1 MRQNYH
7 IGVDIGSTTVKFVVL
22 DENKQIIYKSYLRHL
37 SDPAAVLLQE
47 IQKILGIV
55 GSSKF
60 SLIFTGSAGF
70 GFAERMGV
78 PHVQEV
84 IACRAALRSLLP
96 EAETAVE
103 LGGEDAKITW
113 LGSSPEQRMNGVC
126 AGGTGAFIDHMASLL
141 GTDAAGLGSMAQ
153 RSRRIYP
160 IASRCGVFAK
170 TDVQA
175 LINDGASKEDIAG
188 SVLQAVVNQTIGN
201 LSQGRSIKGK
211 VAFLGG
217 PLHFLPQ
224 LRKQFIATLKL
235 AEGEA
240 LIAQDADCFVAVGAA
255 LSSADNSLFDAAK
268 LQQALQKLHDV
279 PLDAIEKLPPL
290 FKDAA
295 EYEAFQKRHAR
306 NRVEQGRLCEYR
318 GKCYLGIDAGS
329 TTLKMALIADD
340 GKLLWSY
347 YSSNHGNPVQVA
359 ASALIELYKQMPQEA
374 VIAGAG
380 VTGYGEEMMKVAF
393 GADFGEVETVAHLRS
408 AQFFAPDV
416 SFLMDIGGQ
425 DIKCFF
431 VKNGIPDRLMLNE
444 ACSAGCGSFIE
455 NFAQGLGLDAAAF
468 SKLALTAAEP
478 VDLGVR
484 CTVFMN
490 SKVKQAQKDDAAIG
504 DIAAGLAVSVV
515 KNALYKVI
523 RLRDTD
529 ELGETIVV
537 QGGTFH
543 SDAILRSMEQLTG
556 KEVIRPDIAGLMGAF
571 GAALLA
577 CDRCSHNEKSNL
589 ADAAALAAFAYHSKN
604 YRCGGCGNNCLVT
617 AHNFP
622 AGVFHTGNR
631 CPRGAGLPITNTGA
645 PNMYAYKYQRVF
657 DYQPLPPAAAKRG
670 VIGIPRTL
678 NMYEDYPFWFT
689 LFTQLGYRVELS
701 APSTKAMYEEAM
713 ASIPSDSLCYPAKL
727 VHGHIHNLLAQGI
740 KKIFYPCIP
749 YNEKECENA
758 NNCYNCPVVAGY
770 AESAY
775 ANMEEL
781 RAGDVQF
788 IHPFLPLYND
798 KRLAERLEEVLG
810 SEGIKQKEITAS
822 ISVARSEQHKFK
834 QDVREMGRRLLNQ
847 VRQEQGHAVV
857 LAGRPYHIDPEI
869 NHGLPEMIAS
879 FGLTVISEDVVAEM
893 PQELQ
898 AQLPVVVDQWSWHSR
913 LYRAA
918 EFVADNPQ
926 LEFIQLSSFGCGLD
940 AITSDVVK
948 EILERHHRL
957 YTLLKVDEINHI
969 SSARIRI
976 RSLLAAM
983 LQRLDKKHEETVP
996 AYVPPAFSKKMR
1008 DNHVILAPQLS
1019 PVHFQFMETA
1029 LRNAGY
1035 DLEIAPLPDREAVS
1049 LGLKYVNND
1058 ICYPAI
1064 LVIGQMLRA
1073 LTSGQYDQQK
1083 TSIALFQSGGACR
1096 ATNYIALMRRALRDA
1111 GLGHV
1116 PVFSLYGEKSEGFTM
1131 SWHLLKDMVK
1141 GLLYGDLLM
1150 QLLHKVRPYETEKG
1164 AAESLYREMSQ
1175 LCKESLS
1182 GLTDLTF
1189 QQTLEQVVAA
1199 FDELPLHENVR
1210 KPKIGIVG
1218 EILVKYHPVAN
1229 NNIVSYLEA
1238 EGAEAVLPNMMDFFL
1253 YAAYDEQV
1261 KRRLLDGTWSNA
1273 VKSKLFMKFLDY
1285 YRKPLNKALQ
1295 KSKRFKAYPPLSDL
1309 VKLAEKHLSTGNM
1322 AGEGWLLT
1330 AEMAKLLRSGV
1341 ENIVCLQ
1348 PFACLPNHITGKGMI
1363 RELLRSNPKANII
1376 ALDCDADTSQVNQMN
1391 RIKLMLEIAKE
1402 KLAENTP
1409 ANEQKQPVNA

>member
-1 MRQNYH
+1 MQQIYH
-7 IGVDIGSTTVKFVVL
+7 VGVDIGSTTIKFVVL
-22 DENKQIIYKSYLRHL
+22 DTQQKIVYKNYFRHL
-37 SDPAAVLLQE
+37 SDPGAAFLQE
-47 IQKILGIV
+47 IKKILAVINGRE
-55 GSSKF
+55 F

-96 EAETAVE
+96 AAETAVE

-141 GTDAAGLGSMAQ
+141 GTDTSGLGTMAE
-153 RSRRIYP
+153 RSERIYP

-175 LINDGASKEDIAG
+175 LINDGVSKADIAA
-188 SVLQAVVNQTIGN
+188 SILQAVVNQTIGN
-201 LSQGRSIKGK
+201 LSQGRPISGK

-224 LRKQFIATLKL
+224 LRRQFIATLKL
-235 AEGEA
+235 GDGEA
-240 LIAQDADCFVAVGAA
+240 LVTEDADCFVAIGAA
-255 LSSADNSLFDAAK
+255 LAGEGGELFNEAK
-268 LQQALQKLHDV
+268 LLLALQKLDDA
-279 PLDAIEKLPPL
+279 PLDAVAKLPPL
-290 FKDAA
+290 FSDAK
-295 EYEAFQKRHAR
+295 EYEEFTARHAR
-306 NRVEQGRLCEYR
+306 SKVERGSLADYTGR
-318 GKCYLGIDAGS
+318 CYLGIDAGS
-329 TTLKMALIADD
+329 TTLKMALLSED
-340 GKLLWSY
+340 GKLLWSQ
-347 YSSNHGNPVQVA
+347 YSSNHGDPVEVA
-359 ASALIELYKQMPQEA
+359 AAAISELYRLLPPGA
-374 VIAGAG
+374 VIGGTG
-380 VTGYGEEMMKVAF
+380 VTGYGEDVMKVAF
-393 GADFGEVETVAHLRS
+393 GADFGEVETVAHLRA
-408 AQFFAPDV
+408 AQFFAPQA
-416 SFLMDIGGQ
+416 SFLIDIGGQ

-455 NFAQGLGLDAAAF
+455 NFAQGLGMDAAAF
-468 SKLALTAAEP
+468 SRLALQAREP

-490 SKVKQAQKDDAAIG
+490 SKVKQAQKDGAAIS
-504 DIAAGLAVSVV
+504 DIAAGLAISVV

-523 RLRDTD
+523 RLRDAD
-529 ELGETIVV
+529 ELGDTIVV

-577 CDRCSHNEKSNL
+577 CDRCHQQSTLVDAQTLANFSYRSKS
-589 ADAAALAAFAYHSKN
+589 

-617 AHNFP
+617 AHYFP

-631 CPRGAGLPITNTGA
+631 CPRGAGLAAAATTAA
-645 PNMYAYKYQRVF
+645 PNMYAYKYHRVF
-657 DYQPLPPAAAKRG
+657 DYKPLPPETALRG
-670 VIGIPRTL
+670 VIGIPRSL

-689 LFTQLGYRVELS
+689 LFTKLGYRVELS
-701 APSTKAMYEEAM
+701 AASSKTLYESAM

-727 VHGHIHNLLAQGI
+727 VHGHIHDLLAKGI

-749 YNEKECENA
+749 YNEKESEA
-758 NNCYNCPVVAGY
+758 AKNCYNCPVVASY
-770 AESAY
+770 AESVY

-781 RAGDVQF
+781 RAEDVQF

-798 KRLAERLEEVLG
+798 KRLLARLTEVLQG
-810 SEGIKQKEITAS
+810 EGIKSKELAAA
-822 ISVARSEQHKFK
+822 VQAARAEQHDYKLEVK
-834 QDVREMGRRLLNQ
+834 KMGHKLLKK
-847 VRQEQGHAVV
+847 VLDEHSHAVV
-857 LAGRPYHIDPEI
+857 LAGRPYHTDPEI

-879 FGLTVISEDVVAEM
+879 FGLTVISEDAVADLPE
-893 PQELQ
+893 ELHEK
-898 AQLPVVVDQWSWHSR
+898 LPVVVDQWSWHSR

-918 EFVADNPQ
+918 EFVAANPE
-926 LEFIQLSSFGCGLD
+926 LELIQISSFGCGLD

-969 SSARIRI
+969 SAARIRI

-983 LQRLDKKHEETVP
+983 QQRLDKKEEADTP
-996 AYVPPAFSKKMR
+996 AYVPPKFSKQMR
-1008 DNHVILAPQLS
+1008 NDHVILAPQLS
-1019 PVHFQFMETA
+1019 PVHFQFMEAA
-1029 LRNAGY
+1029 LRRAGY
-1035 DLEIAPLPDREAVS
+1035 ALEIAPLPDREAVA

-1073 LTSGQYDQQK
+1073 ITSGKYDPHK
-1083 TSIALFQSGGACR
+1083 VSIALFQSGGACR

-1111 GLGHV
+1111 GLGYV
-1116 PVFSLYGEKSEGFTM
+1116 PVFSLYGEKSEGFAL
-1131 SWHLLKDMVK
+1131 SWYLLKDMVK
-1141 GLLYGDLLM
+1141 GILYGDLLM
-1150 QLLHKVRPYETEKG
+1150 QLLHRVRPYEQEAG
-1164 AAESLYREMSQ
+1164 SADALYKWMSQ
-1175 LCKESLS
+1175 LCKDNLE
-1182 GLTDLTF
+1182 GLTRLSF
-1189 QQTLEQVVAA
+1189 EQTVKLATQA
-1199 FDELPLHENVR
+1199 FDALPLRENLR
-1210 KPKIGIVG
+1210 KPRIGIVG

-1261 KRRLLDGTWSNA
+1261 KHRLLDGTLGNA
-1273 VKSKLFMKFLDY
+1273 IKSKLFMKFLDY
-1285 YRKPLNKALQ
+1285 YRKPLNGALR
-1295 KSKRFKAYPPLSDL
+1295 KSKRFEPYEPLSSL
-1309 VKLAEKHLSTGNM
+1309 VILAEKHLSTGNM

-1330 AEMAKLLRSGV
+1330 AEMVKLLHSGV

-1363 RELLRSNPKANII
+1363 RELLRTHPEANII
-1376 ALDCDADTSQVNQMN
+1376 ALDCDADASQVNQMN

-1402 KLAENTP
+1402 KLEREILVTDKTILHA
-1409 ANEQKQPVNA
+1409 

>member
-1 MRQNYH
+1 MQKMIYH
-7 IGVDIGSTTVKFVVL
+7 LGVDIGSTTIKFVIL
-22 DENKQIIYKSYLRHL
+22 DEKERIIFKDYFRHL
-37 SDPAAVLLQE
+37 SDPSTAFLQE
-47 IQKILGIV
+47 IQKILAIIDGRE
-55 GSSKF
+55 F
-60 SLIFTGSAGF
+60 SLILTGSAGF

-141 GTDAAGLGSMAQ
+141 GTDAAGLGSMAE
-153 RSRRIYP
+153 SCKRIYP

-188 SVLQAVVNQTIGN
+188 SVLQAVVHQTIGN
-201 LSQGRSIKGK
+201 LSQGRPISGK

-235 AEGEA
+235 QADAA
-240 LIAQDADCFVAVGAA
+240 LITEDADCFVAIGAA
-255 LSSADNSLFDAAK
+255 LAGKDGEIFNEEK
-268 LQQALQKLHDV
+268 LLQALAKVNDA
-279 PLDAIEKLPPL
+279 PLDAVAKLPPL
-290 FKDAA
+290 FADEAD
-295 EYEAFQKRHAR
+295 YEKFCCRHAQHQ
-306 NRVEQGRLCEYR
+306 VEREALAAYN
-318 GKCYLGIDAGS
+318 GKCYLGIDSGS
-329 TTLKMALIADD
+329 TTLKMALLSEDN
-340 GKLLWSY
+340 KLLWSY
-347 YSSNHGNPVQVA
+347 YSGNNGNPVQIA
-359 ASALIELYKQMPQEA
+359 AAALKDLYGKMPVGT
-374 VIAGAG
+374 VIGGAA

-393 GADFGEVETVAHLRS
+393 GADFGEVETVAHLRA
-408 AQFFAPDV
+408 AQFFAPQV
-416 SFLMDIGGQ
+416 SFLIDIGGQ

-455 NFAQGLGLDAAAF
+455 NFAQGLGLDAGEFA
-468 SKLALTAAEP
+468 KLALTAKEP

-490 SKVKQAQKDDAAIG
+490 SKVKQAQKDGAAIG
-504 DIAAGLAVSVV
+504 DIAAGLAISVV

-523 RLRDTD
+523 RLRDAG
-529 ELGETIVV
+529 ELGDTIVV

-543 SDAILRSMEQLTG
+543 SDAILRAMEQLTG

-577 CDRCSHNEKSNL
+577 HDRCQEKSTL
-589 ADAAALAAFAYHSKN
+589 VDATTLSAFDYRSKS

-617 AHNFP
+617 AHYFP

-631 CPRGAGLPITNTGA
+631 CPRGAGLPMTNTSA
-645 PNMYAYKYQRVF
+645 PNMYAYKYHRVF
-657 DYQPLPPAAAKRG
+657 DYEPLPLEAAKRG
-670 VIGIPRTL
+670 VIGIPRIL

-689 LFTQLGYRVELS
+689 LFTWLGYRVELS
-701 APSTKAMYEEAM
+701 GPSSKELYESAM

-727 VHGHIHNLLAQGI
+727 VHGHIHDLLVKGV
-740 KKIFYPCIP
+740 KKIFYPCVP
-749 YNEKECENA
+749 YNEKECQKA
-758 NNCYNCPVVAGY
+758 NNCYNCPVVATY
-770 AESAY
+770 AESVY

-781 RAGDVQF
+781 RAADVEF
-788 IHPFLPLYND
+788 MHPFLPLYHD
-798 KRLAERLEEVLG
+798 KRLAERLAEV
-810 SEGIKQKEITAS
+810 
-822 ISVARSEQHKFK
+822 F
-834 QDVREMGRRLLNQ
+834 
-847 VRQEQGHAVV
+847 RQEGLKHKELEAAVQAARTEQLSYKQEIRDMGHKLLQKVLDGHGHAVV
-857 LAGRPYHIDPEI
+857 LAGRPYHADPEI

-879 FGLTVISEDVVAEM
+879 FGLTVISEDAVADLPES
-893 PQELQ
+893 LKG
-898 AQLPVVVDQWSWHSR
+898 QLPVVVDQWSWHSR

-918 EFVADNPQ
+918 EFVAAHKE
-926 LEFIQLSSFGCGLD
+926 LELIQLSSFGCGLD

-983 LQRLDKKHEETVP
+983 RERIDKHQETDIP
-996 AYVPPAFSKKMR
+996 AYIPPSFSKTMR
-1008 DNHVILAPQLS
+1008 NTHVILAPQLS

-1029 LRNAGY
+1029 LRRAGY
-1035 DLEIAPLPDREAVS
+1035 KLEIAPLPDREAVA

-1073 LTSGQYDQQK
+1073 LTSGKYDLNK

-1111 GLGHV
+1111 GLGSI
-1116 PVFSLYGEKSEGFTM
+1116 PVFSLYGEKSDGFSL

-1150 QLLHKVRPYETEKG
+1150 QLLHRVRPYEQEKG
-1164 AAESLYREMSQ
+1164 AADALYKLMSQ
-1175 LCKESLS
+1175 LCKDSLA
-1182 GLTDLTF
+1182 GLTGLSF
-1189 QQTLEQVVAA
+1189 EQTIKRVTAA
-1199 FDELPLHENVR
+1199 FDVLPLRDNVR
-1210 KPKIGIVG
+1210 KPKVGIVG

-1238 EGAEAVLPNMMDFFL
+1238 EGAEVILPNMMDFFL

-1261 KRRLLDGTWSNA
+1261 KRRLLDGTLGN
-1273 VKSKLFMKFLDY
+1273 VIKSKLFMKFLDY
-1285 YRKPLNKALQ
+1285 YRKPLNIALQ
-1295 KSKRFKAYPPLSDL
+1295 KSKRFSAYEPLSAL
-1309 VKLAEKHLSTGNM
+1309 IALAEKHLSTGNM

-1330 AEMAKLLRSGV
+1330 AEMAKLLRSGID
-1341 ENIVCLQ
+1341 NIVCLQ
-1348 PFACLPNHITGKGMI
+1348 PFACLPNHVTGKGMI
-1363 RELLRSNPKANII
+1363 RELLRTDPQANII
-1376 ALDCDADTSQVNQMN
+1376 ALDCDADASQVNQMN

-1402 KLAENTP
+1402 KLQQAEEK
-1409 ANEQKQPVNA
+1409 AINA